1 VSTTALGDAM
11 RPPSR
16 IEVVAPASTWDLTR
30 ILFAVVGIGGLIA
43 SSFWVLQPFLPAI
56 VWATTIVVATWPTL
70 LALQR
75 RLWGKRSLAV
85 IVMTLILLAVLA
97 VPLTLGVIA
106 VVERADDVVTW
117 SRGFLKRPLPDL
129 PDWITSLPVVGKK
142 IAAEWQQIASAPS
155 EELASLVAPY
165 VRDAGRWVI
174 ARAGSAGTLILQFLL
189 TVGVCAVLYARGET
203 AARGTLAFAVRLAGT
218 HGVRAV
224 LLSAGAIR
232 AVALGIVVTAV
243 VQAVFGGIGLLVAG
257 VPHAILLSCVM
268 LVLGVA
274 QLGPLP
280 VLLGAVIWLFVSGHT
295 VWGSVMIVWALLTT
309 SFDPDQKGR
318 RSAAAPHHRR
328 CHRRLARIRPHRP
341 LRRSRDP
348 RGCLH
353 ARRGLGARR
362 RGAAG
367 GTKRRDQ
374 PLSADIARAGGHMSR
389 TFVWR
394 ER

>member
-1 VSTTALGDAM
+1 MSTLAVGEVV
-11 RPPSR
+11 RPPPR
-16 IEVVAPASTWDLTR
+16 PEAVAPAPSWDLTR
-30 ILFAVVGIGGLIA
+30 IMFAVVGIGGLIA
-43 SSFWVLQPFLPAI
+43 ASFWVLQPFLPALI
-56 VWATTIVVATWPTL
+56 WATTIVVATWPTL

-85 IVMTLILLAVLA
+85 IVMSLILLAVLA
-97 VPLTLGVIA
+97 VPLTMGVIA

-117 SRGFLKRPLPDL
+117 SRGFLKRPLPNL
-129 PDWITSLPVVGKK
+129 PDWIIGLPIVGKK
-142 IAAEWQQIASAPS
+142 IATEWQLISSAPS

-203 AARGTLAFAVRLAGT
+203 VARGTLAFAVRLAGA

-257 VPHAILLSCVM
+257 VPHAVLLSCVM

-280 VLLGAVIWLFVSGHT
+280 VMLGAVIWLFVSGHT

-309 SFDPDQKGR
+309 SFDNVLRPILIRKGADLPLLLIIAGVIGGLLAFGLIGLFVGPVILAVAYTLVVAWVR
-318 RSAAAPHHRR
+318 AGEVPPEERSAATNP
-328 CHRRLARIRPHRP
+328 
-341 LRRSRDP
+341 
-348 RGCLH
+348 
-353 ARRGLGARR
+353 
-362 RGAAG
+362 
-367 GTKRRDQ
+367 
-374 PLSADIARAGGHMSR
+374 
-389 TFVWR
+389 
-394 ER
+394 